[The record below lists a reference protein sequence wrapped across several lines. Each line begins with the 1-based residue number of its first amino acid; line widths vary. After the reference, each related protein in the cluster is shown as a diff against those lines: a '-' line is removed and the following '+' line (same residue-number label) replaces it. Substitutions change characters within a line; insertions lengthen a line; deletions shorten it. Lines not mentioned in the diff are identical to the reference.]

1 MKPEV
6 SIILP
11 TYNSQAYIAQ
21 AIESV
26 LQQTF
31 KNWEIVL
38 VDDASTDSTLKIA
51 RSFHDSRIKILSNNY
66 NRGVSHSRNRGI
78 AIAQGDWIA
87 LLDSDDWYAPERLAK
102 LLSTAKQ
109 TNADLIADDLY
120 LIGDRD
126 SQPWSTLRQENQESN
141 PMPRLIDA
149 IAFVTSDRPNSIN
162 AKRNW
167 SLGYT
172 KPLIK
177 KEFLLQHQI
186 QYDERVNVGEDFIL
200 YLECLSRKARF
211 VQIPQAYYY
220 YRTREVSLSTRK
232 PTEYLADSC
241 EITEIFIRKEIK
253 LNGNSQL
260 LKVLFE
266 NLIIYQKRLAY
277 YYVVEAIKDKQILE
291 AVRRIMDNP
300 YTVATLL
307 SKMSKVMQT
316 KLMSIVESSKSDS
329 LEFTVASIKNTH

>member
-241 EITEIFIRKEIK
+241 AITEIFIRKEIK

-277 YYVVEAIKDKQILE
+277 YSVVEAIKDKQILE